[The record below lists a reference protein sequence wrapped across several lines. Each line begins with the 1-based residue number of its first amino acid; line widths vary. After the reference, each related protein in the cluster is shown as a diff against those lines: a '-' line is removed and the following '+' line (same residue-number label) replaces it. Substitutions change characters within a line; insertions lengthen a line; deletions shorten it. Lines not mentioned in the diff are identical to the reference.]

1 MKNTQQTTNNEQ
13 RTCKSFTL
21 IELVVAVALFA
32 IVFAFAG
39 MIFKVCINSYRITVA
54 NTEIIQKLRAIT
66 DQLNADFKGLRKDGE
81 IFVIWKDDPA
91 SHQRFDR
98 IMFFAD
104 GDFQS
109 YGLYRNG
116 ILDPTG
122 DPVRGSVA
130 RICYMLA
137 NKPPPYANIGTVAPV
152 RPDIQKPEKRIL
164 ARTQHILTT
173 DAQFKN
179 APLTPAIG
187 TSTLMDWYNWNNIFE
202 YDYDMN
208 SLDKWKNVS
217 WNNPPLQSKCDILS
231 VIADVIVQPSIISE
245 DIKGTMVDLVNDQNT
260 IRNFLCEGVGE
271 FKVQGWSWDSVQLKW
286 RWVPEF
292 DDGDFLG
299 LPALQVPG
307 VLYPYRV
314 LPPPDGPIGQVI
326 LGGGFAG
333 NLFQGSLNETHFNE
347 IPGLGRALK
356 FTFTLYDSKGVFKKG
371 RTFTHIV
378 YIGN

>member
-1 MKNTQQTTNNEQ
+1 MKNIQQTTNSEQ
-13 RTCKSFTL
+13 RACGAFTL

-32 IVFAFAG
+32 IVFAFTG

-54 NTEIIQKLRAIT
+54 NTEIIQKLRAVT

-81 IFVIWKDDPA
+81 ILVVWMAEPG
-91 SHQRFDR
+91 SHERFDR

-109 YGLYRNG
+109 YGLYKNG
-116 ILDPTG
+116 ILDPSG

-137 NKPPPYANIGTVAPV
+137 SKPPPYANIGTDAPV
-152 RPDIQKPEKRIL
+152 EPGNQKPEKRIL
-164 ARTQHILTT
+164 ARTQHILTA
-173 DAQFKN
+173 DAQF
-179 APLTPAIG
+179 AGSPLTPDV
-187 TSTLMDWYNWNNIFE
+187 TSIPLDRYYWNDVNE

-208 SLDKWKNVS
+208 SLDKWKNVPWAVS
-217 WNNPPLQSKCDILS
+217 GVNKSDMLT
-231 VIADVIVQPSIISE
+231 VIVGSTDVTVGSSTINVNIR
-245 DIKGTMVDLVNDQNT
+245 GTMAAPVDANLIHN
-260 IRNFLCEGVGE
+260 ILCEGVGE
-271 FKVQGWSWDSVQLKW
+271 FKVQSWYDAKQ
-286 RWVPEF
+286 RWVPEW
-292 DDGDFLG
+292 DNGDFYPEG
-299 LPALQVPG
+299 SGTAPG
-307 VLYPYRV
+307 VLYPYRAW
-314 LPPPDGPIGQVI
+314 LPPFPYVEIN
-326 LGGGFAG
+326 GGITYP
-333 NLFQGSLNETHFNE
+333 NQLIDETHFNE